1 MAGKYET
8 SNLLGTFFNLPE
20 QEYME
25 NVSRDYSEKENEKKL
40 AEMEGRKM
48 AMGSGSSAI
57 WIISGLLVTGLLVF
71 IVLKKKKI
79 I

>member
-8 SNLLGTFFNLPE
+8 PDLLGTFFNLPE

-25 NVSRDYSEKENEKKL
+25 TISRDYSEKENEKKL

-48 AMGSGSSAI
+48 AMSGNSSAI
-57 WIISGLLVTGLLVF
+57 WIVSGLLVAGLLVF
-71 IVLKKKKI
+71 IALKKKKI